1 MIHVWPQEEAR
12 VGLGWGGDLVWRKQG
27 GHCLLKGLGRRSR
40 GSADAGGAACKLGGT
55 TQS

>member
-1 MIHVWPQEEAR
+1 MIHVWPQEEAC

-27 GHCLLKGLGRRSR
+27 GRCLLKGLGRRSR

-55 TQS
+55 MQS